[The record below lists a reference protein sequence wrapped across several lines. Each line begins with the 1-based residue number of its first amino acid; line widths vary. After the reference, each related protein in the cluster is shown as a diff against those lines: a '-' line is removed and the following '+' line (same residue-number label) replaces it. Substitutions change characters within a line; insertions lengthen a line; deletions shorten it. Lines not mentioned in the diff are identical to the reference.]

1 MEWSQFIQEL
11 FRLAEPFLSV
21 RKDLP
26 HAQISHQYCLRLL
39 QKEGGNHLIVEPAV
53 ILHDVGWS
61 KLTPEEIKMAFGVR
75 ISGEEAERLNRIHEV
90 EGAAI
95 AGQILQSLG
104 YDPTMTEQIT
114 GMIRRHDSG
123 NHPES
128 LEEKLLKD
136 SDKLWRFSAFG
147 FWNEIE
153 RQGLESLE
161 LYHFLEARRPA
172 WFYSPT
178 ALSLAEEELK
188 ARANEIAE
196 KSGKGLNLE

>member
-1 MEWSQFIQEL
+1 MEWSQFIEEL
-11 FRLAEPFLSV
+11 FRLAEPYLAV
-21 RKDLP
+21 RSDLP
-26 HAQISHQYCLRLL
+26 HARISHQYCLRLL
-39 QKEGGNHLIVEPAV
+39 KEEGGDRRIVELAV

-61 KLTPEEIKMAFGVR
+61 KLTPEEIKRAFGVR
-75 ISGEEAERLNRIHEV
+75 VSGKEAEQLNRIHEI

-95 AGQILQSLG
+95 AGRLLQSLD
-104 YDPTMTEQIT
+104 YDQTLTEQIT
-114 GMIRRHDSG
+114 GMIKRHDSG

-136 SDKLWRFSAFG
+136 SDKLWRFSGFG

-153 RQGLESLE
+153 RQGLEPLE

-172 WFYSPT
+172 WFFSST

-196 KSGKGLNLE
+196 KSGKGRP